1 MEASNVAPASPMLSS
16 LLAPSSAQS
25 QSGERVDTESLL
37 LLFDVIW
44 TKLIELAKKLR
55 DIMRTYNET
64 RQRLTWELQVNVL
77 QTQMKT
83 IDQTFTASMI
93 TAGSAMLSGVLTIGL
108 GAAGGETG
116 LILGQA
122 MGHTAGGVMGLGA
135 GVAQRQSD
143 QDKAIADLQQNGANS
158 YNKSLMDIMDKAVEI
173 MQQIMGRGTSMVD
186 ILAQMLRALTR

>member
-1 MEASNVAPASPMLSS
+1 MEASNIAPASPMTS

-25 QSGERVDTESLL
+25 QSEERVDTESLL

-83 IDQTFTASMI
+83 IDQAFTASMI
-93 TAGSAMLSGVLTIGL
+93 TAGGAMFSGVLTIGL

-135 GVAQRQSD
+135 GVTQRQSD
-143 QDKAIADLQQNGANS
+143 QDKAIADLQQNGASS

-173 MQQIMGRGTSMVD
+173 MQQIMGMGTSMVD